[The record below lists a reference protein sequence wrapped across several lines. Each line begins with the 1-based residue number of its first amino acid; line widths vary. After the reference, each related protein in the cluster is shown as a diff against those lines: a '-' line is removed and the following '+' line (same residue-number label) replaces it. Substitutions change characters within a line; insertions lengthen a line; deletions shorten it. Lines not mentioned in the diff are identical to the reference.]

1 MSGKVTDSI
10 GNPLELANIILI
22 DAETDILESFG
33 TSNEKGEY
41 KIQLRKNKSYNFQV
55 SYIGMATF
63 SQLIISKEED
73 IVKDIKLNENNILD
87 TVQLTYEMP
96 VVVSGD
102 TLIYDADSFKTG
114 TERKLEDVLKNLP
127 GVEINDDG
135 EIEVE
140 GKTVSKVMVE
150 GKDFFDGDS
159 KIASKNI
166 PSSAVDKVQIL
177 KNYSE
182 ISQLS
187 SVQNNQDNI
196 AINIKLKK
204 GKDKFWFGDILA
216 GAGESPLSSL
226 HILQPKLFYYSPRYS
241 INVIGDLNNIGE
253 QAFTRRDYW
262 NFSGGFNK
270 PSSKSG
276 TNISLGNNNLSFLQ
290 LQNNRA
296 KDINTEFAAINTSFS
311 PNEKIDF
318 SSFIILTNSEIE
330 IQQNNS
336 TQYVGDSQEIPD
348 EFVQQNTL
356 QNSKLGIGKLAM
368 KYTPDANNQVDYEIL
383 GRLTNETQNQNYL
396 SSVIGVIEQLDDSES
411 FNISQNFNYYFTLD
425 EKNIF
430 AFEAQHTL
438 RNEDPFYN
446 ANLENNENF
455 QPTAIGLGLDDSFSN
470 FNINQNKKVKSNQL
484 DAKIDYWNI
493 LNLKSD
499 LNITLG
505 TIYSKQDFKSDIFQ
519 SFLENTD
526 QYYPSALIN
535 NGHDSNDI
543 NYIFDDLYLGL
554 RYRLKVGKF
563 TISPGFSAHSYNS
576 KNNQNNVV
584 NLDLVSDISY
594 KKSFFKFLPNFNLII
609 QLKDS
614 ENIRLNYSMR
624 TQFTDITKIAS
635 GLVLNNY
642 NSIFIGNQNLQN
654 AVSHN
659 VNLNYYSFNLFNYTN
674 IYAGLNYNKSV
685 DQIRN
690 LTSFESV
697 IATSYPF
704 NSPFADENFSMYGR
718 FQRSVGKVRA
728 TIGSNFNFSKFN
740 QYIQSD
746 LNPNLSETFSQG
758 YNISLRTL
766 FRNAPNFETGLKYS
780 ISETNIGSLET
791 KYFTETPFIEID
803 ALVLKKFTFRTDFSY
818 SKFSNEDEIINEY
831 KFFDASVSYR
841 SNEESKFEFEIKANN
856 LLNTK
861 SQSQSSTSNIF
872 VNTTEYFVQPRF
884 VTFRLIYN
892 L

>member
-1 MSGKVTDSI
+1 MKKIIIIICFLFGISSFSQIKISGKVTDSI

-63 SQLIISKEED
+63 SKLILSKEQD
-73 IVKDIKLNENNILD
+73 IVKNVKLNENNILD

-96 VVVSGD
+96 VVISGD

-216 GAGESPLSSL
+216 GVGESPVSKL
-226 HILQPKLFYYSPRYS
+226 HIFQPKLFYSSPKYS

-296 KDINTEFAAINTSFS
+296 KDINTEFAAFNTSFS
-311 PNEKIDF
+311 PNKKIDF

-330 IQQNNS
+330 IQQNNT
-336 TQYVGDSQEIPD
+336 TQYVGGSQEIPN
-348 EFVQQNTL
+348 EFVQQNTV
-356 QNSKLGIGKLAM
+356 QNSELGIGKLTM
-368 KYTPDANNQVDYEIL
+368 KYTPDVNNQLDYEIL

-396 SSVIGVIEQLDDSES
+396 SSVIGEIEQLDDSES
-411 FNISQNFNYYFTLD
+411 FSISQNFNYYFTLN

-430 AFEAQHTL
+430 AFEAQHLL

-446 ANLENNENF
+446 ANLEN
-455 QPTAIGLGLDDSFSN
+455 LS
-470 FNINQNKKVKSNQL
+470 
-484 DAKIDYWNI
+484 
-493 LNLKSD
+493 
-499 LNITLG
+499 
-505 TIYSKQDFKSDIFQ
+505 
-519 SFLENTD
+519 
-526 QYYPSALIN
+526 LI
-535 NGHDSNDI
+535 HI
-543 NYIFDDLYLGL
+543 
-554 RYRLKVGKF
+554 
-563 TISPGFSAHSYNS
+563 
-576 KNNQNNVV
+576 
-584 NLDLVSDISY
+584 
-594 KKSFFKFLPNFNLII
+594 
-609 QLKDS
+609 
-614 ENIRLNYSMR
+614 
-624 TQFTDITKIAS
+624 
-635 GLVLNNY
+635 
-642 NSIFIGNQNLQN
+642 
-654 AVSHN
+654 
-659 VNLNYYSFNLFNYTN
+659 
-674 IYAGLNYNKSV
+674 
-685 DQIRN
+685 
-690 LTSFESV
+690 
-697 IATSYPF
+697 
-704 NSPFADENFSMYGR
+704 
-718 FQRSVGKVRA
+718 
-728 TIGSNFNFSKFN
+728 
-740 QYIQSD
+740 
-746 LNPNLSETFSQG
+746 
-758 YNISLRTL
+758 
-766 FRNAPNFETGLKYS
+766 
-780 ISETNIGSLET
+780 
-791 KYFTETPFIEID
+791 
-803 ALVLKKFTFRTDFSY
+803 
-818 SKFSNEDEIINEY
+818 
-831 KFFDASVSYR
+831 
-841 SNEESKFEFEIKANN
+841 
-856 LLNTK
+856 
-861 SQSQSSTSNIF
+861 
-872 VNTTEYFVQPRF
+872 
-884 VTFRLIYN
+884 
-892 L
+892 